1 MLDRHMAMTKTH
13 RWIALL
19 VLGGTTGAAALAL
32 YEQERR
38 APESSGQAA
47 QAKPGSSS
55 PRAAAVG
62 SGAGIP
68 GAPRRERQSGEVLG
82 TPFGALEQVARAAP
96 RAVELPAPPPP
107 PFPYRYGGQML
118 AGDGNAHLYLA
129 KDNELIAVHLGD
141 VLEGGFKVVAISAD
155 SLDAI
160 HLPSGKTVQILYS
173 SLGAAP
179 EPAPAASGS
188 KSESDPDDRQRAALG
203 RAR

>member
-1 MLDRHMAMTKTH
+1 MLDRRMALTKTH

-38 APESSGQAA
+38 APESSGQHA

-55 PRAAAVG
+55 PRAAPVG

-68 GAPRRERQSGEVLG
+68 GAPKRERQSGEVLG

-96 RAVELPAPPPP
+96 RAMELPAPPLP
-107 PFPYRYGGQML
+107 PFPYRYGGQMV

-129 KDNELIAVHLGD
+129 KGDELIAVHLGD

-155 SLDAI
+155 ALDAI

-173 SLGAAP
+173 SLGGAP
-179 EPAPAASGS
+179 EPDPAASGS
-188 KSESDPDDRQRAALG
+188 KSESGPDARQRAALG